1 VDPLVVAQ
9 HAAVPLAVH
18 AAAYMALLRAGRSQ
32 VRVLSLLATQWV
44 QLLWFGANVGAVWIA
59 VAALQP
65 NRA

>member
-1 VDPLVVAQ
+1 
-9 HAAVPLAVH
+9 
-18 AAAYMALLRAGRSQ
+18 MALLRAGRSQ